1 MPFNMTG
8 HPAISL
14 PCGFDHE
21 GMPIGL
27 QVVGPLRA
35 DQQLLKLSS
44 LFERASGL
52 LDQRPPISG

>member
-1 MPFNMTG
+1 
-8 HPAISL
+8 
-14 PCGFDHE
+14 
-21 GMPIGL
+21 MPIGL

-52 LDQRPPISG
+52 LDQRPPLID

>member
-1 MPFNMTG
+1 MTG